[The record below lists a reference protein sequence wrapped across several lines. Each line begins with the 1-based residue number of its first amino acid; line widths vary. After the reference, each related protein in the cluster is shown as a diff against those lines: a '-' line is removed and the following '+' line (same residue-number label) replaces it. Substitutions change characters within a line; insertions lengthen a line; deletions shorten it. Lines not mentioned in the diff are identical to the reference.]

1 MAVCI
6 TLDVSRP
13 LNNLEFKTSYT
24 SPVSQAPNMLA
35 NSITAFAQLAVLAA
49 VARAAHHE
57 VAVGK
62 DKQLKFV
69 PETLNAAIGDTITY
83 SFFAKVIG
91 NVR

>member
-1 MAVCI
+1 
-6 TLDVSRP
+6 
-13 LNNLEFKTSYT
+13 
-24 SPVSQAPNMLA
+24 MLA

-91 NVR
+91 NVRGGPKSSLTSLACRITP